1 MRVVLA
7 DDAVLVRAGIA
18 RVLEA
23 EGFDVVGQAGNTTEL
38 LAVVARERPH
48 VAIVDVRMPPT
59 HTDEGIRAAEQLRAH
74 HPDVGVLVLSQHAA
88 PPQALRLL
96 TERAGGIGYLL
107 KERVSDT
114 AELADAVRRV
124 GSGGVAVDPEV
135 VARLIAGSGAPERF
149 EKLTG
154 REGEILA
161 LMAEGRSNQA
171 IASTLFLGIK
181 TVETHIKSIFGK
193 LGLVQG
199 PDDHRRVLAVLT
211 HLRSRG

>member
-38 LAVVARERPH
+38 LALVARERPQ

-59 HTDEGIRAAEQLRAH
+59 HTDEGIRAAEQLRVR
-74 HPDVGVLVLSQHAA
+74 HPDVGVLILSQHAA
-88 PPQALRLL
+88 PPQAFRLL
-96 TERAGGIGYLL
+96 TGLAAGIGYLL
-107 KERVSDT
+107 KERVADVS
-114 AELADAVRRV
+114 ELADAVRRV
-124 GSGGVAVDPEV
+124 GSGGVAVDSDV

-149 EKLTG
+149 EHLTG

-171 IASTLFLGIK
+171 IASTLFLGVK

-193 LGLVQG
+193 LGLVQA